1 MKALGEKDHPIA
13 GAAGLK
19 EQLTAG
25 KDNTW
30 EEGIVE
36 IFRAIF
42 KRLTKLSMKMN
53 ETVRRIW
60 INF

>member
-42 KRLTKLSMKMN
+42 KRLTKLSKM
-53 ETVRRIW
+53 RR
-60 INF
+60 